1 MRRILRA
8 LKIIALTIGGLVV
21 LLVVVVA
28 YAVISDRIAYNEA
41 SITDQ
46 LLRDGVYD
54 PARYFHYTRACTFG
68 PEQGGGVGRVAR
80 GYREMDG
87 PLLPDTY
94 THWTLVL
101 IDDDEKTYRIL
112 YALDHLVKFGGSRCV
127 PKLLLRTKM
136 HDGQSMAYIE
146 EAKAE

>member
-21 LLVVVVA
+21 LLVAVVA

-54 PARYFHYTRACTFG
+54 PARYFHYSRACTYG
-68 PEQGGGVGRVAR
+68 QETVGIGSTVP
-80 GYREMDG
+80 GYRHLDH
-87 PLLPDTY
+87 PLLSSPH

-101 IDDDEKTYRIL
+101 IDDDEKTYRTL
-112 YALDHLVKFGGSRCV
+112 YALDPLVKFGGRRCV
-127 PKLLLRTKM
+127 PKLILRTRM
-136 HDGQSMAYIE
+136 QDGQPTAYIE
-146 EAKAE
+146 EEKAE